1 MSSEKQII
9 ANQNNA
15 KLGGVKTQSGKAI
28 SRLNATKHG
37 ILSTLVTPDEE
48 KELSGIYRTLIRKYA
63 PLSPIE
69 FMLIERLSLWIV
81 RLRRAT
87 RAEKEILMAFKNLRR
102 VEPKYSFEK
111 VIDKGYTTKISANN
125 ILVLN
130 NTYLRY
136 ESSLEKN
143 FYRTLHEL
151 ERIRAIK
158 NSDQPPPP
166 TTIDA
171 LVDQYS
177 SRKEE

>member
-28 SRLNATKHG
+28 SRLNAMKHG
-37 ILSTLVTPDEE
+37 LLSTLVTPDEE
-48 KELSGIYRTLIRKYA
+48 KEIAGIYRVLMQNYT

-69 FMLIERLSLWIV
+69 FVLIERLSLWIV
-81 RLRRAT
+81 RLRRAVK
-87 RAEKEILMAFKNLRR
+87 AEKEILMAFKNPRR
-102 VEPKYSFEK
+102 VEPAYTFEK
-111 VIDKGYTTKISANN
+111 VIDEGYTPKISANN

-151 ERIRAIK
+151 ERIQAVK
-158 NSDQPPPP
+158 NNGQSPSLA
-166 TTIDA
+166 TIDM
-171 LVDQYS
+171 LVNKYS
-177 SRKEE
+177 SPKEE